1 MHKSTIPFN
10 FDNLLLDKIFIE
22 VANEEKI
29 SQLFYL
35 KKMEL
40 EKIKNSQTEL
50 LVTDHSTLKKI
61 LKQNIKLNKIF
72 LIGNSSKEN
81 SDLNIYKD
89 IININIPFKMIDIFQ
104 RIENY
109 LTQHNMNKKRLLKF
123 KYFIYDPSTRKLSNK
138 LLSLRF
144 TEKES
149 QIFACLVENEN
160 LYISKKNL
168 LSKVWNYGEGVDTH
182 TLETH
187 VYALRKKIETKLKM
201 KDLIMFKEKKGYYLN
216 KSIL

>member
-1 MHKSTIPFN
+1 
-10 FDNLLLDKIFIE
+10 
-22 VANEEKI
+22 
-29 SQLFYL
+29 
-35 KKMEL
+35 
-40 EKIKNSQTEL
+40 
-50 LVTDHSTLKKI
+50 
-61 LKQNIKLNKIF
+61 
-72 LIGNSSKEN
+72 
-81 SDLNIYKD
+81 
-89 IININIPFKMIDIFQ
+89 MIDIFQ